1 MKVNVLNS
9 GNLRVNKP
17 EKISYYIEAYIS
29 LGGKKHTKKNMMK
42 FLKTMTSPGVPFL
55 QEGGSNLNLQLLL
68 FPEMLDSGADFLEKF
83 GKKQ

>member
-29 LGGKKHTKKNMMK
+29 LGGKKHTQKKHDEIFENYD
-42 FLKTMTSPGVPFL
+42 LPWSSISTRRRIQPESATSAF
-55 QEGGSNLNLQLLL
+55 SR
-68 FPEMLDSGADFLEKF
+68 DA
-83 GKKQ
+83 